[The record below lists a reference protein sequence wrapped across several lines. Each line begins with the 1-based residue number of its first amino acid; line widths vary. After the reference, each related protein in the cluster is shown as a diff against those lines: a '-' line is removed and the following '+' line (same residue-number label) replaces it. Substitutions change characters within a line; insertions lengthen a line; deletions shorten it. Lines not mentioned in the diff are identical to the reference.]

1 MERVRERRISVEDLY
16 ALKRWVAT
24 QPEAPDGP
32 WYKDF
37 GSFKICGDGRFP
49 KTFLLPGQAAWGLPL
64 CPVGRADSPR
74 QCPSWNARPTP
85 DRRARGAFIALGNPP
100 HGCDRGLTLNG
111 RDGSR
116 AGRGVRAPT
125 VRGRG
130 VPTAECQGTCDQT
143 RRIMRSPR
151 R

>member
-1 MERVRERRISVEDLY
+1 MPRIQWTDLPLELQDHVMERVRERRISVEDLY

-64 CPVGRADSPR
+64 
-74 QCPSWNARPTP
+74 
-85 DRRARGAFIALGNPP
+85 
-100 HGCDRGLTLNG
+100 
-111 RDGSR
+111 
-116 AGRGVRAPT
+116 
-125 VRGRG
+125 
-130 VPTAECQGTCDQT
+130 
-143 RRIMRSPR
+143 
-151 R
+151 